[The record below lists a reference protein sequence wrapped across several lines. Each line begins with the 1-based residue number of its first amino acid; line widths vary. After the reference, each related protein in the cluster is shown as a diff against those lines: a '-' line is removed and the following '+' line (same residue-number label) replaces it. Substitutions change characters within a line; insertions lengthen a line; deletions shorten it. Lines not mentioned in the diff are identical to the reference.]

1 MPFRHGISYCEKVSS
16 GIDLDDAFL
25 VGVNVNAI
33 NHQCRLRPA
42 KISFTSLF
50 VARWQMFGWR
60 ALDYYVPTT
69 RQDITLVP
77 TEVLV
82 SGVSAPRARRPYR
95 RPMLLTRALTK
106 ETLQIRHRA
115 RLETHAARLG
125 LSVGA
130 ARQRADEPARRRAP
144 RRIGHI
150 RTGCVRTGDGLPG
163 PIEFRQIHFALG
175 T

>member
-1 MPFRHGISYCEKVSS
+1 MI
-16 GIDLDDAFL
+16 
-25 VGVNVNAI
+25 
-33 NHQCRLRPA
+33 RL
-42 KISFTSLF
+42 
-50 VARWQMFGWR
+50 ARFGLLLR
-60 ALDYYVPTT
+60 ADHTT
-69 RQDITLVP
+69 GHHTR
-77 TEVLV
+77 
-82 SGVSAPRARRPYR
+82 SHRSHRFGRVSAAPPR
-95 RPMLLTRALTK
+95 RPMLLARALTK

-115 RLETHAARLG
+115 RLETQAARLG

-150 RTGCVRTGDGLPG
+150 RTACVRTGDGLPG

>member
-1 MPFRHGISYCEKVSS
+1 
-16 GIDLDDAFL
+16 
-25 VGVNVNAI
+25 
-33 NHQCRLRPA
+33 
-42 KISFTSLF
+42 
-50 VARWQMFGWR
+50 
-60 ALDYYVPTT
+60 
-69 RQDITLVP
+69 
-77 TEVLV
+77 
-82 SGVSAPRARRPYR
+82 
-95 RPMLLTRALTK
+95 MLLTRTLTK
-106 ETLQIRHRA
+106 ETLQIWHRA

-130 ARQRADEPARRRAP
+130 ARQRADERARRRAS

>member
-1 MPFRHGISYCEKVSS
+1 MLARFTITFRPH
-16 GIDLDDAFL
+16 
-25 VGVNVNAI
+25 
-33 NHQCRLRPA
+33 
-42 KISFTSLF
+42 
-50 VARWQMFGWR
+50 
-60 ALDYYVPTT
+60 
-69 RQDITLVP
+69 DITLVP
-77 TEVLV
+77 TEVIV
-82 SGVSAPRARRPYR
+82 SGVSAPRAR

-115 RLETHAARLG
+115 RLETQAARLG

-130 ARQRADEPARRRAP
+130 ARQRADEPARRRVS

-150 RTGCVRTGDGLPG
+150 RTECVRTGDGLPG

>member
-1 MPFRHGISYCEKVSS
+1 MSKGQPF
-16 GIDLDDAFL
+16 FF
-25 VGVNVNAI
+25 
-33 NHQCRLRPA
+33 
-42 KISFTSLF
+42 FTSLF
-50 VARWQMFGWR
+50 VARCTLADVRLARFG
-60 ALDYYVPTT
+60 LHYVPTT

-82 SGVSAPRARRPYR
+82 SGVSAPRAR

-144 RRIGHI
+144 RRIGHN

-163 PIEFRQIHFALG
+163 PIEFRQIHLALG